1 MLKRF
6 YSKRSGFTLVE
17 IIVAFAVFAIMASM
31 VAQILELSIKARNA
45 NNQYALELAR
55 QEKIL
60 TVIQKDSALYNDSDK
75 TGEYNITLTKGG
87 KSLTLGYQV
96 KATDPTAVNQAEGIN
111 YFLSPVDYECK
122 PGSDG
127 DPTMPD
133 SSGADGMSQAARMD
147 TRITGTSGIGGI
159 TIYNVVKDEYDY
171 PDDSP
176 FKLAPGHTRYF
187 FEVSASSKDSSG
199 KYTLWQEDVPYA
211 QYRFYF
217 YYADKLDAAKSAV
230 VYKDDSG
237 EYTKDVYKEARIVD
251 CGHIDTVLTGSG
263 GVINKGLNEYN
274 TSSGLDVDIHNA
286 YTVQKLGTNSIR
298 IGTPFVSKDGKRG
311 VRFDDGETTTFYVE
325 FDGDPKLTREG
336 FGNNFSHDKFG
347 NPVYTSC
354 PQYKDNYNADG
365 TPAYDTK
372 EDGSMHPSIYG
383 GYLHTRHYKGA
394 TPATPETPDDP
405 E

>member
-17 IIVAFAVFAIMASM
+17 IIVAFAIFAIMASM
-31 VAQILELSIKARNA
+31 VAQILQLSVKARNA

-60 TVIQKDSALYNDSDK
+60 TVIEKDSALYNDSDK
-75 TGEYNITLTKGG
+75 TGEYSIALTKGG
-87 KSLTLGYQV
+87 ASLTLGYQV
-96 KATDPTAVNQAEGIN
+96 KATDPTAENQAEGIN

-122 PGSDG
+122 PGSDA
-127 DPTMPD
+127 DPEMPD
-133 SSGADGMSQAARMD
+133 SGSDGMSQAARMD
-147 TRITGTSGIGGI
+147 TRITGTGGIGGI
-159 TIYNVVKDEYDY
+159 TIYNVVKDENTY

-187 FEVSASSKDSSG
+187 FEVSASSKDSAG

-217 YYADKLDAAKSAV
+217 YSSDELDAAKSAV

-237 EYTKDVYKEARIVD
+237 EYTKDVYKEAKIVD
-251 CGHIDTVLTGSG
+251 CGHIDVPITGSG
-263 GVINKGLNEYN
+263 GVAAKGLTKFN
-274 TSSGLDVDIHNA
+274 TSSGLDVDVHNA
-286 YTVQKLGTNSIR
+286 YTVQKLGNNSVR
-298 IGTPFVSKDGKRG
+298 IGTPFVTKDGQRG
-311 VRFDDGETTTFYVE
+311 VRFDDGDTTTFYVE
-325 FDGDPKLTREG
+325 FEGDPKLTRES
-336 FGNNFSHDKFG
+336 FGYNPGTDKYG
-347 NPVYTSC
+347 NPVYTAC
-354 PQYKDNYNADG
+354 PQYKDSFNADG

-394 TPATPETPDDP
+394 TPETPD